1 MALHEPSRWE
11 RGRQSYEALRPP
23 PADDHTQ
30 LLFSREAIE
39 DEDGDHILSYEL
51 PLLSTSSD
59 PASAPS
65 DTHPPSPVHW
75 SSQTYSTRNRHPSIW
90 SRLYDTLSSHSHRL
104 YTLIMDTGYPRRK
117 SSVVQVENRDD
128 GVLRVND
135 EHIRRMSVIDPNV
148 ASQNADAKA
157 ATDREHRM
165 TVREAFR
172 LYPKAIA
179 FSLIFST
186 AIIMEGYDTALLGT
200 FYGFLP

>member
-1 MALHEPSRWE
+1 
-11 RGRQSYEALRPP
+11 
-23 PADDHTQ
+23 
-30 LLFSREAIE
+30 
-39 DEDGDHILSYEL
+39 
-51 PLLSTSSD
+51 
-59 PASAPS
+59 
-65 DTHPPSPVHW
+65 
-75 SSQTYSTRNRHPSIW
+75 
-90 SRLYDTLSSHSHRL
+90 
-104 YTLIMDTGYPRRK
+104 MDTGYPRRK